1 MQLHAYMASYAKLAL
16 FMEHAMFFAL
26 NILIHFNIDISM
38 KGDIEMFFFSYFM
51 LENRVDLQK
60 KRRKKYVIGNKNKIT
75 GWKKHCSTDAHI

>member
-38 KGDIEMFFFSYFM
+38 KGDIELFFFSYFM
-51 LENRVDLQK
+51 LENRSSEEEEK
-60 KRRKKYVIGNKNKIT
+60 KICH
-75 GWKKHCSTDAHI
+75 WE